1 MTAHVS
7 APRYSADD
15 FDTASIRSAAPSYV
29 SEVPSYHSRITYSE
43 ASPAYTPAAP
53 TSTATT
59 TTTTA
64 TSSSSSTAAA
74 STPRQIFS
82 AASSSLT
89 GRQPV
94 GLPPLPPLASPRVLN
109 DHSFRIPTWS
119 AGSAPAARHYR
130 KVAERR
136 VIDGRFQAAAE
147 VVGMRD
153 TTITRQS
160 DNGEGHVVRPLEDPY
175 LVGEQAAA
183 EARQQRIAREVGE
196 SMLREEDKQW
206 DWMLAQMKTWEER
219 ERNWTR
225 FRQEATNSR
234 RKTLFRRI
242 GGRLL

>member
-1 MTAHVS
+1 MTALAS

-29 SEVPSYHSRITYSE
+29 SEVPSYHSRTTYNE
-43 ASPAYTPAAP
+43 ATPAYTAAAP
-53 TSTATT
+53 TSTVP
-59 TTTTA
+59 TTTA
-64 TSSSSSTAAA
+64 TA
-74 STPRQIFS
+74 SAPRQIFS
-82 AASSSLT
+82 AASSSLS
-89 GRQPV
+89 GRQTV

-119 AGSAPAARHYR
+119 AGNAPAARHYR

-136 VIDGRFQAAAE
+136 VVDGRFQAAAE

-153 TTITRQS
+153 TTITRPNE
-160 DNGEGHVVRPLEDPY
+160 DNDGPVLRPLEDPY

-225 FRQEATNSR
+225 FRQEAVHSR

>member
-1 MTAHVS
+1 M
-7 APRYSADD
+7 
-15 FDTASIRSAAPSYV
+15 
-29 SEVPSYHSRITYSE
+29 
-43 ASPAYTPAAP
+43 
-53 TSTATT
+53 
-59 TTTTA
+59 
-64 TSSSSSTAAA
+64 
-74 STPRQIFS
+74 
-82 AASSSLT
+82 
-89 GRQPV
+89 
-94 GLPPLPPLASPRVLN
+94 
-109 DHSFRIPTWS
+109 
-119 AGSAPAARHYR
+119 
-130 KVAERR
+130 
-136 VIDGRFQAAAE
+136 
-147 VVGMRD
+147 VGMRD

>member
-29 SEVPSYHSRITYSE
+29 SEVPSYHSRTTYNE
-43 ASPAYTPAAP
+43 ATPAYTPAAP
-53 TSTATT
+53 TNTATT
-59 TTTTA
+59 TPA
-64 TSSSSSTAAA
+64 AATAAA

-94 GLPPLPPLASPRVLN
+94 GLPPLPPLASPRVPN
-109 DHSFRIPTWS
+109 EHSFRIPTWS

-160 DNGEGHVVRPLEDPY
+160 DNSEGPVVRPLEDPY